1 MSQAKTKSGSS
12 KKSEPKE
19 SPKKVSKKSAKTEPE
34 NISAYEKGE
43 SKGAMNRRL
52 EFAGEG
58 HQMSKELEEKTI
70 CIIRIR
76 GSPGMRR
83 TILNTLTLFNLH
95 HVNHATLVRS
105 NPSVLGM
112 LQKAK
117 DYIAYGTIST
127 EMIGNLLKKRGLL
140 VGNKPLTD
148 NHVKFA
154 TDFDSID
161 NLAKGIFD
169 GKIKMRDVK
178 DLKPIFRLHPPIGGF
193 HKSIKKNVNAG
204 GMLGNHGEKIDLL
217 IKKML

>member
-34 NISAYEKGE
+34 NISAYEKGK

-52 EFAGEG
+52 EFAGKG
-58 HQMSKELEEKTI
+58 HQMFKELEEKTI

-178 DLKPIFRLHPPIGGF
+178 DLKPIFRLHPPLAV
-193 HKSIKKNVNAG
+193 SINQSKRTLMRVECWEIMVKK
-204 GMLGNHGEKIDLL
+204 L
-217 IKKML
+217 IS